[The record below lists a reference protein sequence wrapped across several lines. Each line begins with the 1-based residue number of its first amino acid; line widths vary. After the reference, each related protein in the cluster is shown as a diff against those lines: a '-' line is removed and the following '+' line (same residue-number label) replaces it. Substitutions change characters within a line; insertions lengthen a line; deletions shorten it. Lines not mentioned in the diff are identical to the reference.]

1 METWKKYLKQ
11 ALKNLSGVAHLSGI
25 YEEAKKAFPWK
36 INEERLT
43 VVLKTCSYKIKRK
56 KYLF

>member
-43 VVLKTCSYKIKRK
+43 VVLKTFSYKIK
-56 KYLF
+56 